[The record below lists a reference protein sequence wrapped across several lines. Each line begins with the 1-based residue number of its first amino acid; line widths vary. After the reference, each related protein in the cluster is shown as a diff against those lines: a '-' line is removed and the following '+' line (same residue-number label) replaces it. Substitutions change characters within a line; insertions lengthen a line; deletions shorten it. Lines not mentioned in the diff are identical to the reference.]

1 MQKDH
6 TRGVKFNKLILLK
19 LLKKPHLIFWAVIPL
34 LLFQSFYQ
42 DNQTL
47 DVNIHDTYYVFSQQQ
62 SLVLLSLFFGLTGLI
77 YWLLKNFN
85 FKTLILLNVLHL
97 IFTIGIIL
105 MNSIRYFLLD
115 YFLGTRYYTIT
126 NIPDTSIWWSILAI
140 ITGQIIFIINIIL
153 SILKGT
159 DHKTKV
165 Q

>member
-1 MQKDH
+1 M
-6 TRGVKFNKLILLK
+6 LLR
-19 LLKKPHLIFWAVIPL
+19 LLKKPHLLFWSIIPL
-34 LLFQSFYQ
+34 LLFQSFCQ

-62 SLVLLSLFFGLTGLI
+62 LLVLLSLFFGLTGII
-77 YWLLKNFN
+77 YWLLRNFH
-85 FKTLILLNVLHL
+85 FKTLFFLNVLHL
-97 IFTIGIIL
+97 IFTIGIIAI
-105 MNSIRYFLLD
+105 NSIRDFLLD

-126 NIPDTSIWWSILAI
+126 NIPDTSIW
-140 ITGQIIFIINIIL
+140 L